1 MAANED
7 RPGHPRRMIALLA
20 DGLRYGK
27 RPKQDASS

>member
-1 MAANED
+1 MAAHQD
-7 RPGHPRRMIALLA
+7 RGHPRRMVDLLA